1 MNHFLTQAGLTR
13 IIVPTLFRDDYISAL
28 KALSSDAHPVPL
40 IRMLTRAAR
49 FSRWLDMTST
59 DKCFAALT
67 QSNAMKRPEEAQLT
81 FDDSRLAAVPE
92 EKTASHS
99 Q

>member
-1 MNHFLTQAGLTR
+1 
-13 IIVPTLFRDDYISAL
+13 VFRDDYLSAL
-28 KALSSDAHPVPL
+28 KALSSNAYPVPL
-40 IRMLTRAAR
+40 IRMLARAAR
-49 FSRWLDMTST
+49 FSRWLDMTSR
-59 DKCFAALT
+59 DKCFAALA

-92 EKTASHS
+92 EKTTSPG